1 MEFFLT
7 VTNLFEIHNDTLTEI
22 FHLLAHSPLATRT
35 ETQGSQETGAPCT
48 HTTFCIRQ
56 GDGLRSLSSLSPT
69 GHLTVVI
76 SKPYNWRIL
85 GNVILV
91 TQPLLCWEKHSEDF
105 QIDAKPEE
113 CTRTTLVTPLQ

>member
-48 HTTFCIRQ
+48 HTTFCIRA
-56 GDGLRSLSSLSPT
+56 GR
-69 GHLTVVI
+69 
-76 SKPYNWRIL
+76 W
-85 GNVILV
+85 
-91 TQPLLCWEKHSEDF
+91 PLLSVFSFSHRASDCCHIQTLQLEDSWKCNSSHP
-105 QIDAKPEE
+105 ASALLGE
-113 CTRTTLVTPLQ
+113 TLRRFSNRC